1 MKAKIKVRMNE
12 TKGKNQIFPQN
23 LTNYLEEATVLRP
36 GGNPPKPFKFT
47 RNQVTNKQLS
57 LVN

>member
-1 MKAKIKVRMNE
+1 MKDKIKVRVKE
-12 TKGKNQIFPQN
+12 TKGRNRFFPKLNQ
-23 LTNYLEEATVLRP
+23 LYLEEATVLRP